1 MPLDWID
8 AHRGAVP
15 QINREDAGASKEMKA
30 VAEERTRGLR
40 VPGLTPGKLPH
51 EEGAQRGMP
60 ASDPRGLVFDK
71 DAVAPRP
78 VSDDDYKRPARSA
91 APERTADRK

>member
-1 MPLDWID
+1 MPYDWID
-8 AHRGAVP
+8 AHRGAIP
-15 QINREDAGASKEMKA
+15 QANREDASMDDKEKA
-30 VAEERTRGLR
+30 VAEERDRGLR

-78 VSDDDYKRPARSA
+78 VSDDDYKRPARA
-91 APERTADRK
+91 AESRPADRK